1 MRNAATIN
9 GNDND
14 QTLSTPCLFGSISRV
29 SQDGSIRQI
38 RRTNSM
44 FVSNF
49 QPSSYFYRKVRK
61 NFLNSKI

>member
-1 MRNAATIN
+1 MRNTTTIN

-14 QTLSTPCLFGSISRV
+14 QTLSTPWLLRSISRV
-29 SQDGSIRQI
+29 SQDGSIQRI